1 MVAKQGLVKAKES
14 IEKAL
19 DEFIHHRSVDRFDVF
34 ENEWGHLEAVL
45 GVHTFKDMNLAQRQ
59 DTVWKFLRKSV
70 DPEDLVHLSCVH
82 TLDRDEFDER
92 FISA

>member
-19 DEFIHHRSVDRFDVF
+19 DEFIHHRSVDRFLVF

-45 GVHTFKDMNLAQRQ
+45 GVHAFEDMNLA
-59 DTVWKFLRKSV
+59 
-70 DPEDLVHLSCVH
+70 
-82 TLDRDEFDER
+82 
-92 FISA
+92 